1 MLAILIAYRFL
12 VRGQIGFQIGE
23 KPELG
28 ICEGSHLKAQAWNDA
43 IARPHL
49 TDVFPATGAM
59 ADADASAAPAIAAVC
74 TVLARDV
81 AVGRLSA
88 CFGQLL
94 LIGGSRRF
102 RRPGSR
108 SSLSRFRLAR
118 QEIRSRS
125 PPRFFECRSPYK

>member
-49 TDVFPATGAM
+49 TDVFPAARAM
-59 ADADASAAPAIAAVC
+59 AADVSAAPAIAAVC
-74 TVLARDV
+74 TALARDV

-88 CFGQLL
+88 CFGLLL
-94 LIGGSRRF
+94 LIGDSHRL

-108 SSLSRFRLAR
+108 SSLS
-118 QEIRSRS
+118 
-125 PPRFFECRSPYK
+125 